1 LLLMALTPRQR
12 ILYRHKCNLWSQTIT
27 KDADGR
33 VSGKTWTLQASAV
46 PCYFLFRESTEAP
59 SVAGGLEADNMF
71 SRDEIHFDGTQ
82 TIDADWVIKNVTLDA
97 DGSQT
102 AAYGR
107 FWVVSGQPQAVSNQG
122 RRRARMKVVQA
133 VQIEVPPTGV
143 S

>member
-1 LLLMALTPRQR
+1 MTL
-12 ILYRHKCNLWSQTIT
+12 T

-33 VSGKTWTLQASAV
+33 VTGKTWALQASAV
-46 PCYFLFRESTEAP
+46 PCYFLFCQSTEAP

-71 SRDEIHFDGTQ
+71 SRDEIHLPGDQ
-82 TIDADWVIKNVTLDA
+82 AIDADWLVKNVTLDA
-97 DGSQT
+97 DGSQS

-107 FWVVSGQPQAVSNQG
+107 YWVVSGQPQAVSNQG
-122 RRRARMKVVQA
+122 RRRARMKIVQA